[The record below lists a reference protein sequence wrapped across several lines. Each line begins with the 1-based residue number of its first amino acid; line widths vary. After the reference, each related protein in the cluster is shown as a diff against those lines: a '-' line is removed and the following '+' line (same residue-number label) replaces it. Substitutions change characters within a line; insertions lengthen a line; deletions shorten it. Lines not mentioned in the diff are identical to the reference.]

1 MSTPRFLRSLCLVV
15 LGSSF
20 FCLTLAA
27 GQTPLVRN
35 EVKHDVSAPL
45 RDMVKTASV
54 RQEGHEEAEPVRTIP
69 LPPGFKPPEEP
80 DPALQR
86 TTAAA
91 NPGSSVTLINNF
103 EGIGNGLAGVNG
115 FQVQVA
121 PPDTNGAVGLTQ
133 YVQWVNIN
141 FAVFDKITG
150 SILAGFPVPGNT
162 LWSGFGGPCETND
175 DGDIIVLYD
184 QINNRW
190 IFGQFAVRNLSPP
203 PQFLTTSL
211 QCVAVSTSS
220 DVTGSYNR
228 YAFDFPNEFDDY
240 PKMAVWTDAY
250 YATFNIFNPST
261 LSFEGVE
268 ACAFDGNAMRNGQT
282 ATAICLP
289 NTPLATE
296 FGLLPSNLDGQTLPP
311 PGSPNFMVD
320 FATNSLNLFKFHVD
334 FTTPANSTFT
344 GPTNIPVT
352 AFTPF
357 ECSGSITCVP
367 QPQPPGDGTLLDTL
381 GDRLMYRLAY
391 RNFGNHE
398 SLVVNHSVIPAG
410 GNSGIRWY
418 EIQDPN
424 GTPVVAQQSTYAPDA
439 NFRWMGSIAMDV
451 NGDIALGYS
460 VSSSST
466 FPSIAVTGRAFNDP
480 VNTLQ
485 AETPVMTGAGA
496 QIGGLSRWGDYSAM
510 QIDPLDDCTFW
521 YTQEYIATTGNFNW
535 NTRIASFSFPGI
547 GVTDLAVGSGHIGNF
562 AQGETGKTYSI
573 KVSNVG
579 CKPSDGTAVMVT
591 DTLPTGLTATDISG
605 TGWTCTLSTLTCAR
619 SDVLSPNTSYSPIT
633 LTVNVANNAPALV
646 TNAVVVA
653 GGGNQNTKTNSASD
667 LTAIA
672 PSPDLTIALSHSP
685 DPFTV
690 AQTGTY
696 TIVVSNVGNV
706 PTSGMITMSDPLPPG
721 LSATAISATGWT
733 CSGTTSVSCSRSDA
747 LPAASSYPSIV
758 LTVNVNGGGSP
769 VTNTATASGGGE
781 FDTGNDT
788 ATDHA
793 TIVPLAMTLNS
804 SPTVS
809 VTAGSSGS
817 FTFSTNLSTGQGVG
831 MVTFSVS
838 GLPANSM
845 ATFSP
850 SSLTQTGQVTMTVA
864 TSGNGT
870 IASLIFGNFDT
881 LVLSTG
887 LCVFLGVCLSVA
899 TGRRRGWLWATAF
912 VGALAFTLLLAGCGG
927 GGSTPPPVTPAG
939 TYVLTI
945 TAASSNSSLPT
956 ASIPVTLTV
965 H

>member
-1 MSTPRFLRSLCLVV
+1 MSTPRSLRYLCFVV

-20 FCLTLAA
+20 FCSALAG

-35 EVKHDVSAPL
+35 EVKHDVSPPL
-45 RDMVKTASV
+45 RDMVRTAFV
-54 RQEGHEEAEPVRTIP
+54 QQEGHEEAEPVRTIP
-69 LPPGFKPPEEP
+69 LPPGFKPPGEP
-80 DPALQR
+80 DLALQR

-91 NPGSSVTLINNF
+91 QAASSPTLINNF
-103 EGIGNGLAGVNG
+103 EGIGSGLPN
-115 FQVQVA
+115 FFVQVA

-162 LWSGFGGPCETND
+162 LWSGFGGPCETNN

-190 IFGQFAVRNLSPP
+190 IFGQFAVRNLNPP
-203 PQFLTTSL
+203 PNFLTNSF

-228 YAFDFPNEFDDY
+228 YAFEFMNEFDDY
-240 PKMAVWTDAY
+240 PKMAVWPDAY

-261 LSFEGVE
+261 LVFEGVE

-311 PGSPNFMVD
+311 PGSPNFMMD
-320 FATNSLNLFKFHVD
+320 FAVNSLNLFRFHVD

-367 QPQPPGDGTLLDTL
+367 QSGTTQLLDTL

-391 RNFGNHE
+391 RNFGTHE
-398 SLVVNHSVIPAG
+398 SLVVNHSVIAG
-410 GNSGIRWY
+410 TSSGIRWY
-418 EIQDPN
+418 EIQSPN
-424 GTPVVAQQSTYAPDA
+424 GTPVVAQQSTYAPNT

-451 NGDIALGYS
+451 SGDMALGYS
-460 VSSSST
+460 VSSASI
-466 FPSIAVTGRAFNDP
+466 FPQIAVTGRAASDP
-480 VNTLQ
+480 ASTMQ
-485 AETPVMTGAGA
+485 AETSVISGNGA

-535 NTRIASFSFPGI
+535 NTRIASFNFPGV
-547 GVTDLAVGSGHIGNF
+547 GVTDLAAGSAHTGSF
-562 AQGETGKTYSI
+562 AQGETGQTYSI

-579 CKPSDGTAVMVT
+579 CKPSDGTTVTVT

-605 TGWTCTLSTLTCAR
+605 TGWSCTLGTLTCTR
-619 SDVLSPNTSYSPIT
+619 SDVLNPNTSYSPIT
-633 LTVNVANNAPALV
+633 LTVNVGNNAPASV
-646 TNAVVVA
+646 TNTVVVA

-667 LTAIA
+667 LTTIV
-672 PSPDLTIALSHSP
+672 PSPDLTVALSHSP

-690 AQTGTY
+690 AQSGTY

-706 PTSGMITMSDPLPPG
+706 PTSGVVTMSDPLPSG
-721 LSATAISATGWT
+721 LTATAISATGWT

-747 LPAASSYPSIV
+747 LPVASSYPSIV

-769 VTNTATASGGGE
+769 VSNTATVSGGGE
-781 FDTGNDT
+781 FDTANDA

-793 TIVPLAMTLNS
+793 TIVPLVLTLNS
-804 SPTVS
+804 TAAVT
-809 VTAGSSGS
+809 VTAGGSGS
-817 FTFSTNLSTGQGVG
+817 FTFTTNLSTGQGVG
-831 MVTFSVS
+831 TVTFNVS

-870 IASLIFGNFDT
+870 VASLIFGNFDSR
-881 LVLSTG
+881 VLSVG
-887 LCVFLGVCLSVA
+887 LCAFLGLCLSVA
-899 TGRRRGWLWATAF
+899 TGRRRRWLWATASL
-912 VGALAFTLLLAGCGG
+912 GALAFALLLVGCGG
-927 GGSTPPPVTPAG
+927 GGSTPPPVTPPG
-939 TYVLTI
+939 TYALTV

-956 ASIPVTLTV
+956 ASVPVTLTV